1 MRRLQ
6 DAGGGVNVQ
15 DVPFRFV
22 NCMVAGLSYMLSV
35 KIQGTDPQRII
46 FLKADY
52 EEQFGL
58 ASTEDRETAPLRFV
72 PRNMFYYR

>member
-1 MRRLQ
+1 
-6 DAGGGVNVQ
+6 
-15 DVPFRFV
+15 
-22 NCMVAGLSYMLSV
+22 MVAGLSYMLSV

-72 PRNMFYYR
+72 PRNLFYYR